1 MTTRAT
7 LNVEHLHINVH
18 FEERSLK
25 PFDYVRA
32 FANTVTENIKRL
44 TDSGFYYHTSSDSW

>member
-32 FANTVTENIKRL
+32 FANTVTENFKRL
-44 TDSGFYYHTSSDSW
+44 TDSGFYYHTSIDS